1 MSHSDGYYIGVFMAL
16 GCSLSGALK
25 SIIIKYVSKDFDTV
39 ALMFYMGFGGVF
51 TIFAIA
57 SVDMGVNHLVEQLQM
72 ADAERCRVIE
82 LRRHKSFATI
92 KFRRLANTGCLVCK
106 LASNKIGSGHCK
118 TSHSI
123 SALQRIIEPFQKETD
138 WLQCL

>member
-1 MSHSDGYYIGVFMAL
+1 MAL

-72 ADAERCRVIE
+72 ADAERYRVIE
-82 LRRHKSFATI
+82 LRHHKSFATI
-92 KFRRLANTGCLVCK
+92 KFRRPANT
-106 LASNKIGSGHCK
+106 AN
-118 TSHSI
+118 
-123 SALQRIIEPFQKETD
+123 
-138 WLQCL
+138 

>member
-1 MSHSDGYYIGVFMAL
+1 MSHSNGYYIGVFMAL
-16 GCSLSGALK
+16 GCSLSGAVK

-72 ADAERCRVIE
+72 ADAERYYRVIE
-82 LRRHKSFATI
+82 LSQT
-92 KFRRLANTGCLVCK
+92 
-106 LASNKIGSGHCK
+106 
-118 TSHSI
+118 
-123 SALQRIIEPFQKETD
+123 P
-138 WLQCL
+138 

>member
-1 MSHSDGYYIGVFMAL
+1 MQKRLKNIAKIQSETRGPVSHSDSYYIGVFMAL

-72 ADAERCRVIE
+72 ADAERWVIE
-82 LRRHKSFATI
+82 LRHHKSFATI
-92 KFRRLANTGCLVCK
+92 KFRRIATRLSVMQ
-106 LASNKIGSGHCK
+106 ASKQQNWKWP
-118 TSHSI
+118 
-123 SALQRIIEPFQKETD
+123 L
-138 WLQCL
+138 